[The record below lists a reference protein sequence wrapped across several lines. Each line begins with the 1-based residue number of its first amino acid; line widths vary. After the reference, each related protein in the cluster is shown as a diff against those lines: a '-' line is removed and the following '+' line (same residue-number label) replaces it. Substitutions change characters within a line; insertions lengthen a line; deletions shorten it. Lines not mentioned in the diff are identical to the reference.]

1 MIKGIYQSARS
12 LLAANRNMEKISSNL
27 ANVNTVGFKREGLF
41 SEILKSA
48 GTSEIRSSV
57 DTSQGDIRQ
66 TLNPLDLAIEGDGM
80 FTIQTPNGF
89 EFTRKGNFKIS
100 DDGFLVNEQGNK
112 VIGKGGEINL
122 SDFLNHQQVD
132 IKVSGNGEVN
142 INNTH
147 VADLLVVK
155 IDDYEKRRVGLNFNS
170 TQDIQDL
177 AQDNEFQIKQGFLEE
192 SNVNPMVE
200 LENMINVSKDY
211 ETAYKMVNYLDG
223 SLEKTND
230 LGRI

>member
-12 LLAANRNMEKISSNL
+12 LLAANKNMEKISGNL
-27 ANVNTVGFKREGLF
+27 ANINTVGFKREGLF

-48 GTSEIRSSV
+48 GNSEIRSSV
-57 DTSQGDIRQ
+57 DTSQGDIYE
-66 TLNPLDLAIEGDGM
+66 TSNPLDMAIDGEGM
-80 FTIQTPNGF
+80 FTIQTQNGF
-89 EFTRKGNFKIS
+89 EFTRKGNFNIS

-112 VIGKGGEINL
+112 VMGKGGEINL
-122 SDFLNHQQVD
+122 SEYLNTAQAD
-132 IKVSGNGEVN
+132 IKISGKGELS
-142 INNTH
+142 INETQ

-155 IDDYEKRRVGLNFNS
+155 IDDYEKRKVGLNFNS
-170 TQDIQDL
+170 TQDIQDI
-177 AQDNEFQIKQGFLEE
+177 AQDSEFEVKQGYLEE

-200 LENMINVSKDY
+200 LENMINISKDY
-211 ETAYKMVNYLDG
+211 ETAYKMVNYLDS

>member
-12 LLAANRNMEKISSNL
+12 LLAANKNMEKISGNL
-27 ANVNTVGFKREGLF
+27 ANLNTVGFKREGLF
-41 SEILKSA
+41 SEILKSE
-48 GTSEIRSSV
+48 GKSQIRSSV
-57 DTSQGDIRQ
+57 DTSQGEIYE
-66 TLNPLDLAIEGDGM
+66 TLNPLDLALVGEGM
-80 FTIQTPNGF
+80 FTIQTQNGF

-112 VIGKGGEINL
+112 VMGKGGEINL
-122 SDFLNHQQVD
+122 MEYMNGEQTD
-132 IKVSGNGEVN
+132 IKIARNGALS
-142 INNTH
+142 INETH

-155 IDDYEKRRVGLNFNS
+155 IDDYEKRKDGLNFNT

-177 AQDNEFQIKQGFLEE
+177 AQESEFEVRQGYLEE
-192 SNVNPMVE
+192 SNVNPMIE
-200 LENMINVSKDY
+200 LENMINISKDY
-211 ETAYKMVNYLDG
+211 ETAYKMVNYLDN

>member
-12 LLAANRNMEKISSNL
+12 LLAANKNMEKISGNL
-27 ANVNTVGFKREGLF
+27 ANLNTVGFKREGLF
-41 SEILKSA
+41 SEILKSE
-48 GTSEIRSSV
+48 GKSQIRSSV
-57 DTSQGDIRQ
+57 DTSQGEIYE
-66 TLNPLDLAIEGDGM
+66 TLNPLDLALVGEGM
-80 FTIQTPNGF
+80 FTIQTQNGY

-112 VIGKGGEINL
+112 VMGKGGEINL
-122 SDFLNHQQVD
+122 MEYMNGEQTD
-132 IKVSGNGEVN
+132 IKIARNGALS
-142 INNTH
+142 INETH

-155 IDDYEKRRVGLNFNS
+155 IDDYEKRKAGLNFNS

-177 AQDNEFQIKQGFLEE
+177 AQESEFEVRQGYLEE
-192 SNVNPMVE
+192 SNVNPMIE
-200 LENMINVSKDY
+200 LENMINISKDY
-211 ETAYKMVNYLDG
+211 ETAYKMVNYLDS

>member
-12 LLAANRNMEKISSNL
+12 LLAANKNMEKISGNL
-27 ANVNTVGFKREGLF
+27 ANINTVGFKREGLF
-41 SEILKSA
+41 SEILKSE
-48 GTSEIRSSV
+48 GNSQIRSSI
-57 DTSQGDIRQ
+57 DTSQGQIYE
-66 TLNPLDLAIEGDGM
+66 TLNPLDLALVGEGM
-80 FTIQTPNGF
+80 FTLQTLRGY

-112 VIGKGGEINL
+112 VMGKSGEINL
-122 SDFLNHQQVD
+122 MQYLNSEDSQVKISLSGELTVND
-132 IKVSGNGEVN
+132 I
-142 INNTH
+142 H

-155 IDDYEKRRVGLNFNS
+155 IDDYEKRKAGLNFNS

-177 AQDNEFQIKQGFLEE
+177 AQESEFEIRQGYLEE
-192 SNVNPMVE
+192 SNVNPMIE
-200 LENMINVSKDY
+200 LENMINISKDY
-211 ETAYKMVNYLDG
+211 ETAYKMVNYLDN